1 MSHILKET
9 AATKYEK
16 FEINFIRKSVVKA
29 LNLSPKPFSTITL
42 SNLDL
47 LSGRFP
53 VTYLYFYNKPKLGNF
68 DSFIDTLKISLAQ
81 TLNHYY
87 PFSGQIVQNHQT
99 NEPEIICD
107 NNGSLLIE
115 AQVNIPLKNLEFYNL
130 NETLRD
136 KIVSVEP
143 DFLSQIQV
151 SEFTCGGVSIAF
163 TFDHALG
170 DATSFG
176 KFISSWC
183 EIAQNKPLACIPNHT
198 RNLHARSPPKYQP
211 YLDQIFI
218 KCTMEEIQNMSM
230 NNNIS
235 LKRLYHISASSI
247 STLQRLCSVNGIKRT
262 KIEAFSAYVWKIMI
276 NTIDQNLHKKCK
288 MGWLVNGR
296 DRLSGSKTIKNISM
310 SNYIGNVLSLAFGEA
325 RIQEL
330 KENSLSDIGE
340 IVHDAIS
347 KVSNEEHFLDLIDWI
362 EFHRPGLML
371 AKAVLGQDDGPVLVV
386 SSGQRFPVSEVD
398 FGFGSPLFGT
408 VYTCIE
414 RVGVGYMN
422 QRQSGK
428 GDGSWTVSAI
438 LWPEFVDALKDDP
451 IFQPMT
457 ASHLQL

>member
-1 MSHILKET
+1 MSHIHNDI
-9 AATKYEK
+9 AAQEYEK
-16 FEINFIRKSVVKA
+16 FEVKFIKKSVVKA
-29 LNLSPKPFSTITL
+29 LNHFPKPFSVINL

-53 VTYLYFYNKPKLGNF
+53 VTYLYFYKKPKLGNF
-68 DSFIDTLKISLAQ
+68 KSFVNNLKTSLAQ
-81 TLNHYY
+81 ILNHYY
-87 PFSGQIVQNHQT
+87 PFAGHIVQNHKT
-99 NEPEIICD
+99 NEPQIVCD
-107 NNGSLLIE
+107 NNGSLVIE
-115 AQVNIPLKNLEFYNL
+115 AQVNIPLRNLDFFNL
-130 NETLRD
+130 NETLEE

-143 DFLSQIQV
+143 DFPLQIQV
-151 SEFTCGGVSIAF
+151 TEFTCGGISIAF

-183 EIAQNKPLACIPNHT
+183 EIVQNKPLSCIPNHK
-198 RNLHARSPPKYQP
+198 RNLCARSPLKYQP

-218 KCTMEEIQNMSM
+218 KCTMEEIQNMKM
-230 NNNIS
+230 NKNIS
-235 LKRLYHISASSI
+235 LKRLYHIDASSI
-247 STLQRLCSVNGIKRT
+247 NMLQRLCSVNGTKRT
-262 KIEAFSAYVWKIMI
+262 KIEAFSAYVWKKMI
-276 NTIDQNLHKKCK
+276 NTIDQKLHKKCK
-288 MGWLVNGR
+288 MGWLVDGR
-296 DRLSGSKTIKNISM
+296 ERMSGSKNSM

-330 KENSLSDIGE
+330 KEGSLSDIGE
-340 IVHDAIS
+340 IIHDAIS
-347 KVSNEEHFLDLIDWI
+347 KVSNEEHYLDLIDWI

-386 SSGQRFPVSEVD
+386 SSGQRFPVAEVD
-398 FGFGSPLFGT
+398 LGFGSPLLGT
-408 VYTCIE
+408 VYTSIE

-438 LWPEFVDALKDDP
+438 LWPELVDALKDDP

-457 ASHLQL
+457 TSHLQL